1 MNRAL
6 RRHPVVSR
14 QAPKGRPPRLPG
26 RASAGARAARGGLR
40 FLPQFAAEIWAE
52 LRKVTWPSR
61 ETTFNLTVVVVVV
74 AVTVGAILGGIDAA
88 FAWLIQKLLLGRSL
102 FG

>member
-26 RASAGARAARGGLR
+26 RASAGTRAGRGGLR

-61 ETTFNLTVVVVVV
+61 ETTFHLTVVVVVV